1 MALPAPEPGLVIRYA
16 YLWRDEKRRGK
27 EEGEKDR
34 PCVVV
39 NVHSAQT
46 GDRIIRVAPIT
57 RNPPQEPSSALEI
70 PRRVTQYLGLK
81 DDRQWIVI
89 DETNRFTWPGPDLRR
104 VPHSKPGHEFTYGLI
119 PGALFRRIRDGF
131 VERAKERRDHPV
143 NRDAPG

>member
-34 PCVVV
+34 PCVIV

-46 GDRIIRVAPIT
+46 GDLIIRVAPIT
-57 RNPPQEPSSALEI
+57 RTPPQDPSSAMEI
-70 PRRVTQYLGLK
+70 PHGVTQYLGLK

-104 VPHSKPGHEFTYGLI
+104 IPHSKPGREFFHGLI
-119 PGALFRRIRDGF
+119 PGALFRRVRDAF
-131 VERAKERRDHPV
+131 VERARKRRDSPV
-143 NRDAPG
+143 NRDGRG